1 MQIAEYSPR
10 RSIVTA
16 SAAAP
21 FVPSRVVPTVIS
33 SIVVVVDVGVA
44 AAVDDEVVIEDWS
57 EGEGVGADEE
67 QDEDVAA
74 ASIEMAVVMV
84 GWCFIV
90 C

>member
-1 MQIAEYSPR
+1 M
-10 RSIVTA
+10 
-16 SAAAP
+16 
-21 FVPSRVVPTVIS
+21 IS
-33 SIVVVVDVGVA
+33 SLVVVVDVGVA

-74 ASIEMAVVMV
+74 ASIEVVVVMV